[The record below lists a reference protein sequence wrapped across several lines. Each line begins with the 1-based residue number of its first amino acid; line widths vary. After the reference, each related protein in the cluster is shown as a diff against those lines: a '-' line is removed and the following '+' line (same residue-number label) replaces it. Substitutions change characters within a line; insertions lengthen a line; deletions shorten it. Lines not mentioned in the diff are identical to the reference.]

1 MTSDKIWHII
11 YDDLKSLIKKVNGC
25 ANNQEKSSTTKIVK
39 HIPWGYSIL
48 AIWAFDI
55 IERRQ
60 GKIVHFEGF
69 VRL

>member
-39 HIPWGYSIL
+39 HIPWGY
-48 AIWAFDI
+48 
-55 IERRQ
+55 
-60 GKIVHFEGF
+60 
-69 VRL
+69 